1 MIINVEYV
9 RIAFV
14 IFKLSSFSTLRHNH
28 HNYEQEYNLSVS
40 KYDQQKKNL
49 ENTYKKSYKN
59 FYYSIKHRNSNQ
71 KPQWGPCRITKI
83 KKKTTL

>member
-1 MIINVEYV
+1 MSKNIISASQNMIN
-9 RIAFV
+9 
-14 IFKLSSFSTLRHNH
+14 K
-28 HNYEQEYNLSVS
+28 
-40 KYDQQKKNL
+40 KKNL

-83 KKKTTL
+83 KKKLHYNKKKPK